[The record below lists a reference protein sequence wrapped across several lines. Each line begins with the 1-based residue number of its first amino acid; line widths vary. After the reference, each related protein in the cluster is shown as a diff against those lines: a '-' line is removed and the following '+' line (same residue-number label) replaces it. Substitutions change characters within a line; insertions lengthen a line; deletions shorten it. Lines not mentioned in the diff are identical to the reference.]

1 MVFSSTIGWYSSNT
15 CFVFNKSIF
24 NAVLLSFL
32 LEISTSFE
40 PSPILYVIVS
50 TFFLES
56 IYFKTHFSKNE
67 KTGYFYPVN
76 EVYVKVDLDEKIIN
90 TITYK
95 LSASL
100 LDPYQTFCLKEELK
114 HYDLKYYLQKDKKNV
129 ELLIFSENI
138 DKLNSLVKVLK
149 NYQISATIAPYKKD
163 LI

>member
-1 MVFSSTIGWYSSNT
+1 MLGV
-15 CFVFNKSIF
+15 SIF
-24 NAVLLSFL
+24 IILFL
-32 LEISTSFE
+32 IEINSPEKLAEIE
-40 PSPILYVIVS
+40 PLALKNEVIQKKSKDVW
-50 TFFLES
+50 LN
-56 IYFKTHFSKNE
+56 HFSKNE